1 MDIYLVPAGR
11 NHYGLYCEVEDRRQ
25 GAGAEQRSGWRAAV
39 SRHFYRGLAFLE
51 AERRARLERAAK
63 AAADRRSLAQRAR
76 DRALGWLAE
85 RVAEQRL
92 LWFLRSERAA
102 TAHHP
107 DDMPADDAERWVR
120 SELRRDSRRHLFW
133 MFVDAGIY
141 LASLPLTPI
150 PGPNVLSLYFSFRA
164 IGHFLSWGGA
174 INGLRKVSWA
184 YRPSG
189 PLAELRRLPG
199 LKPDEQTALARRVAS
214 QLNLRHLDRFIA
226 RMALAG
232 P

>member
-11 NHYGLYCEVEDRRQ
+11 NHYGLYCEVEDRRHAQAADRRQ
-25 GAGAEQRSGWRAAV
+25 GLRAV
-39 SRHFYRGLAFLE
+39 LSRHFYRGLAYLE
-51 AERRARLERAAK
+51 EERRLRLERAA
-63 AAADRRSLAQRAR
+63 AAERRSVLQRLR
-76 DRALGWLAE
+76 DRVLGWLAE

-92 LWFLRSERAA
+92 LWFLRSVPAA

-133 MFVDAGIY
+133 MVVDAGVY
-141 LASLPLTPI
+141 VASLPLTPL
-150 PGPNVLSLYFSFRA
+150 PGPNVLALYFSFRA

-174 INGLRKVSWA
+174 LNGLRRVEWTYAASSA
-184 YRPSG
+184 
-189 PLAELRRLPG
+189 LAELRRLPG
-199 LKPDEQTALARRVAS
+199 MTPADQAALAREIGSRL
-214 QLNLRHLDRFIA
+214 QLRHLDRFIA
-226 RMALAG
+226 RMALAA

>member
-11 NHYGLYCEVEDRRQ
+11 NHYGLYCEADDRRR
-25 GAGAEQRSGWRAAV
+25 ADEPNPRAGWRAAL
-39 SRHFYRGLAFLE
+39 SRHFQRGLAFLE
-51 AERRARLERAAK
+51 AERRERLARAA
-63 AAADRRSLAQRAR
+63 AAERRTAVQRVR

-92 LWFLRSERAA
+92 LWLLRSAGAA

-107 DDMPADDAERWVR
+107 NDMPSDDAERWVR
-120 SELRRDSRRHLFW
+120 SELRRDSRRHLLW
-133 MFVDAGIY
+133 MIVDASIY
-141 LASLPLTPI
+141 VASLPLTPI

-174 INGLRKVSWA
+174 VNGIRKVRWTYAASA
-184 YRPSG
+184 
-189 PLAELRRLPG
+189 PLAELRRLPR
-199 LKPDEQTALARRVAS
+199 LSPADQAALAREVGSR
-214 QLNLRHLDRFIA
+214 LNLHHLDRFVA
-226 RMALAG
+226 RLALAT

>member
-11 NHYGLYCEVEDRRQ
+11 NYYGLYCEVEDRRH
-25 GAGAEQRSGWRAAV
+25 AGPEDSRGGWRAAI
-39 SRHFYRGLAFLE
+39 SRRFYRGLAFLE
-51 AERRARLERAAK
+51 EERRERLAK
-63 AAADRRSLAQRAR
+63 AAAAERRTYAQRLR
-76 DRALGWLAE
+76 DRLLGWLAE

-92 LWFLRSERAA
+92 LWFLRSEQSA

-133 MFVDAGIY
+133 MFADAGIY

-164 IGHFLSWGGA
+164 VGHFLSWTGA
-174 INGLRKVSWA
+174 RNGLRHVAWTYA
-184 YRPSG
+184 PSP

-199 LKPDEQTALARRVAS
+199 MKPADQASLAREVAAR
-214 QLNLRHLDRFIA
+214 LKLRHLDRFIA

>member
-11 NHYGLYCEVEDRRQ
+11 HRYGLYCEVEDRRQ
-25 GAGAEQRSGWRAAV
+25 GAPHEARRGWRAAL
-39 SRHFYRGLAFLE
+39 SKQFYRGLAFLE
-51 AERRARLERAAK
+51 SERRERLERAT
-63 AAADRRSLAQRAR
+63 AAERRTYPQRVR
-76 DRALGWLAE
+76 DRLLGWLAE

-92 LWFLRSERAA
+92 LWFLRSEGAV

-120 SELRRDSRRHLFW
+120 NELRRDSRRHLFW
-133 MFVDAGIY
+133 MFVDGGIY
-141 LASLPLTPI
+141 IASLPLTPL
-150 PGPNVLSLYFSFRA
+150 PGPNFLSLYFSFRA

-174 INGLRKVSWA
+174 RNGLRQVRWTYAAS
-184 YRPSG
+184 S

-199 LKPDEQTALARRVAS
+199 MKPADQTMLAREVGVRL
-214 QLNLRHLDRFIA
+214 QLRHLDRFIA

>member
-11 NHYGLYCEVEDRRQ
+11 HHYGLYCEVEDRRH
-25 GAGAEQRSGWRAAV
+25 GPDDEAPGWRAAL
-39 SRHFYRGLAFLE
+39 SRRFHRGLAYLE
-51 AERRARLERAAK
+51 AERRGRLAK
-63 AAADRRSLAQRAR
+63 AASAERRTRLQRLR

-92 LWFLRSERAA
+92 LWFLRSERAV

-120 SELRRDSRRHLFW
+120 SELRRDSLRHLVW
-133 MFVDAGIY
+133 MFVDSGIY

-164 IGHFLSWGGA
+164 IGHFLSWLGA
-174 INGLRKVSWA
+174 RHGLRHVAWT
-184 YRPSG
+184 YRMSG

-199 LKPDEQTALARRVAS
+199 MTPADQTVLARQVAS
-214 QLNLRHLDRFIA
+214 RLNLRHLDRFLA

>member
-11 NHYGLYCEVEDRRQ
+11 SHYGLYCEVEERRQ
-25 GAGAEQRSGWRAAV
+25 GAAREPRSGWRAAI
-39 SRHFYRGLAFLE
+39 SRRFYRGLAFLE
-51 AERRARLERAAK
+51 EERRGRLEK
-63 AAADRRSLAQRAR
+63 AASAARRTYLQRIR

-92 LWFLRSERAA
+92 LWFLRSEQFA

-120 SELRRDSRRHLFW
+120 SELRRDSRRHLLW
-133 MFVDAGIY
+133 MLVDAGIY
-141 LASLPLTPI
+141 VASLPLTPI
-150 PGPNVLSLYFSFRA
+150 PGPNFLSLYFSFRA

-174 INGLRKVSWA
+174 RNGLRHVGWTFA
-184 YRPSG
+184 ASG
-189 PLAELRRLPG
+189 PLGELRRLPG
-199 LKPDEQTALARRVAS
+199 MTPADQAALARAVAS
-214 QLNLRHLDRFIA
+214 RLNLRHLDRFIA
-226 RMALAG
+226 RMALAS

>member
-11 NHYGLYCEVEDRRQ
+11 NRYGLYCEVEDRRR
-25 GAGAEQRSGWRAAV
+25 ADEPNPRPGWRAALN
-39 SRHFYRGLAFLE
+39 RYFHRGLAFLE
-51 AERRARLERAAK
+51 AERRERLAK
-63 AAADRRSLAQRAR
+63 AAAADRRTLLQRVR
-76 DRALGWLAE
+76 DRGLGWLAE

-92 LWFLRSERAA
+92 LWFLRREGAV

-107 DDMPADDAERWVR
+107 DDMPSDDAERWVR

-141 LASLPLTPI
+141 VASLPLTPI

-174 INGLRKVSWA
+174 VNGLRKVQWTYAASA
-184 YRPSG
+184 

-199 LKPDEQTALARRVAS
+199 LRAAEQAALAREVGSR
-214 QLNLRHLDRFIA
+214 LHLRHLDHFVA
-226 RMALAG
+226 RMALAT

>member
-11 NHYGLYCEVEDRRQ
+11 HHYGLYCEVEDRRPSPEDAARQ
-25 GAGAEQRSGWRAAV
+25 GWRAAL
-39 SRHFYRGLAFLE
+39 SRRFHQGLAFLE
-51 AERRARLERAAK
+51 AERRGRLAK
-63 AAADRRSLAQRAR
+63 ATAAERRTRLQRLR

-92 LWFLRSERAA
+92 LWFLRSEREVR
-102 TAHHP
+102 AHHP

-120 SELRRDSRRHLFW
+120 SELRRDGLRHLVW
-133 MFVDAGIY
+133 MFVDGGIY

-164 IGHFLSWGGA
+164 IGHFLSWLGA
-174 INGLRKVSWA
+174 RHGLRHVSWHYA
-184 YRPSG
+184 ASG

-199 LKPDEQTALARRVAS
+199 MKPADQAALAREIGAR
-214 QLNLRHLDRFIA
+214 LNLRHLDRFVA

>member
-11 NHYGLYCEVEDRRQ
+11 NHYGLYCEVDDRRLPRQ
-25 GAGAEQRSGWRAAV
+25 GDARPRWREAL
-39 SRHFYRGLAFLE
+39 SRQFHRVLAFLE
-51 AERRARLERAAK
+51 AERRERLAK
-63 AAADRRSLAQRAR
+63 AAAAERRTRVQRIR
-76 DRALGWLAE
+76 DRVLGWLAE

-92 LWFLRSERAA
+92 LWFLRSERAV

-107 DDMPADDAERWVR
+107 GDMPADDAERWVR

-133 MFVDAGIY
+133 MFVNAGVY

-174 INGLRKVSWA
+174 RAGLRRVDWA
-184 YRPSG
+184 YASSG
-189 PLAELRRLPG
+189 PLTELRRLPG
-199 LKPDEQTALARRVAS
+199 MKPADQAALALDVAS
-214 QLNLRHLDRFIA
+214 RLNLRHLDRFIA

>member
-11 NHYGLYCEVEDRRQ
+11 QHYGLYCEVEDRHRTSQ
-25 GAGAEQRSGWRAAV
+25 DDTRPGWRAAL
-39 SRHFYRGLAFLE
+39 SRHFHRGLAFLE
-51 AERRARLERAAK
+51 AERRGRLAK
-63 AAADRRSLAQRAR
+63 ATEVERRTYPQRVR
-76 DRALGWLAE
+76 DRLLGWLAE

-92 LWFLRSERAA
+92 LWFLRSERSV

-107 DDMPADDAERWVR
+107 NDMLADDAERWVR

-133 MFVDAGIY
+133 MFVDAGVY
-141 LASLPLTPI
+141 AASLPLTPI

-174 INGLRKVSWA
+174 RNGLRHVDWTYA
-184 YRPSG
+184 ASG
-189 PLAELRRLPG
+189 PLADLRRLPG
-199 LKPDEQTALARRVAS
+199 MKPAEQAALALDVAS
-214 QLNLRHLDRFIA
+214 RLGLRHLDRFIA
-226 RMALAG
+226 RLALAG

>member
-11 NHYGLYCEVEDRRQ
+11 HRYGLYCEVEDRRQ
-25 GAGAEQRSGWRAAV
+25 GSEEDMRSGWRAEL
-39 SRHFYRGLAFLE
+39 SRQFHRGLAYLE
-51 AERRARLERAAK
+51 AERRER
-63 AAADRRSLAQRAR
+63 
-76 DRALGWLAE
+76 LAE

-92 LWFLRSERAA
+92 LWFLRSERDV

-107 DDMPADDAERWVR
+107 EDMPADDAERWVR
-120 SELRRDSRRHLFW
+120 NELRRDRLRHLVW
-133 MFVDAGIY
+133 MLVDAGIY

-150 PGPNVLSLYFSFRA
+150 PGPNVLALYFSFRA
-164 IGHFLSWGGA
+164 IGHFLSWLGA
-174 INGLRKVSWA
+174 RHGLRHVTWTYKA
-184 YRPSG
+184 SG

-199 LKPDEQTALARRVAS
+199 MKPADQSALAREIAS
-214 QLNLRHLDRFIA
+214 RLDLRHLEQFLA

>member
-1 MDIYLVPAGR
+1 MDIYLVPVGR

-25 GAGAEQRSGWRAAV
+25 AAPDDQRPGWRAAM
-39 SRHFYRGLAFLE
+39 SRHFYRGLAYLE
-51 AERRARLERAAK
+51 AERRARLERAA
-63 AAADRRSLAQRAR
+63 AADRRTFARRVR

-92 LWFLRSERAA
+92 LWFLRGERTA

-133 MFVDAGIY
+133 MLVDAGVY
-141 LASLPLTPI
+141 VASLPLTPI

-174 INGLRKVSWA
+174 LNGLRRVSWTYA
-184 YRPSG
+184 ASG
-189 PLAELRRLPG
+189 PLAELRRLPS
-199 LKPDEQTALARRVAS
+199 LTPAEQTALARRVAS
-214 QLNLRHLDRFIA
+214 QLTLRHLDRFIA
-226 RMALAG
+226 RMALAS

>member
-11 NHYGLYCEVEDRRQ
+11 HHYGLYCEVDDRRQ
-25 GAGAEQRSGWRAAV
+25 AAVDASSSGWRAAV
-39 SRHFYRGLAFLE
+39 SARFHRVLAFLE
-51 AERRARLERAAK
+51 AERRARLLRAT
-63 AAADRRSLAQRAR
+63 AADRRTYLQRLR
-76 DRALGWLAE
+76 DRVLGWLAE

-120 SELRRDSRRHLFW
+120 SELRRDSRRHLLW
-133 MFVDAGIY
+133 MLVDGGIY
-141 LASLPLTPI
+141 LASVPLTPI
-150 PGPNVLSLYFSFRA
+150 PGPNVLALYFSFRS

-174 INGLRKVSWA
+174 RNGLRRVQWTYA
-184 YRPSG
+184 ASG
-189 PLAELRRLPG
+189 PLADLRRLPG
-199 LKPDEQTALARRVAS
+199 LKPSDQAALARDVGA
-214 QLNLRHLDRFIA
+214 QLRLRHLDRFIA
-226 RMALAG
+226 RMAHAG

>member
-25 GAGAEQRSGWRAAV
+25 AGEPDRRPGWRAALN
-39 SRHFYRGLAFLE
+39 RHFHRGLAFLE
-51 AERRARLERAAK
+51 TERRGRLAK
-63 AAADRRSLAQRAR
+63 AAAARRRTLLQRVR
-76 DRALGWLAE
+76 DRGLGWLAE

-92 LWFLRSERAA
+92 LWFLRRESSV

-107 DDMPADDAERWVR
+107 NDMPADDAERWVR

-133 MFVDAGIY
+133 MLVDGGIY

-174 INGLRKVSWA
+174 LNGLRNVQWTYAASA
-184 YRPSG
+184 

-199 LKPDEQTALARRVAS
+199 MKPAEQAALAREIAS
-214 QLNLRHLDRFIA
+214 RLNLRHLDHFIA
-226 RMALAG
+226 RMALAT

>member
-11 NHYGLYCEVEDRRQ
+11 HHYGLYCEVDDRRQ
-25 GAGAEQRSGWRAAV
+25 VSGDTRPGWRAAL
-39 SRHFYRGLAFLE
+39 SRHFHRGLAYLE
-51 AERRARLERAAK
+51 AERRGRLAK
-63 AAADRRSLAQRAR
+63 AAAAARRTYLQRVR

-92 LWFLRSERAA
+92 LWFLRSERSA

-107 DDMPADDAERWVR
+107 DDMREDDAERWVR

-133 MFVDAGIY
+133 MFVDAGVY

-174 INGLRKVSWA
+174 RNGLRRVDWKYA
-184 YRPSG
+184 ASG

-199 LKPDEQTALARRVAS
+199 MSPTDQASLAREVGSR
-214 QLNLRHLDRFIA
+214 LKLRHLDRVVA

>member
-11 NHYGLYCEVEDRRQ
+11 SHYGLYCEVEDRRQ
-25 GAGAEQRSGWRAAV
+25 GAERGTRPGWRAAA
-39 SRHFYRGLAFLE
+39 SRHFHRVLAFLE
-51 AERRARLERAAK
+51 EERRGRLAK
-63 AAADRRSLAQRAR
+63 AALAARRTYLQRIR
-76 DRALGWLAE
+76 DRVLGWLAE

-92 LWFLRSERAA
+92 LWFLRSEQAA

-120 SELRRDSRRHLFW
+120 SELRRDSRRHLLW
-133 MFVDAGIY
+133 MLVDAGIY
-141 LASLPLTPI
+141 VASLPLTPL
-150 PGPNVLSLYFSFRA
+150 PGPNILSLYFSFRA

-174 INGLRKVSWA
+174 RNGLRNVRWRFAASA
-184 YRPSG
+184 

-199 LKPDEQTALARRVAS
+199 MKPAEQAALAREIAS
-214 QLNLRHLDRFIA
+214 RLNLRHLDHFIA
-226 RMALAG
+226 RMALAT

>member
-11 NHYGLYCEVEDRRQ
+11 HRYGLYCEVEDRRQ
-25 GAGAEQRSGWRAAV
+25 GSEEDMRSGWRAEL
-39 SRHFYRGLAFLE
+39 SRQFHRGLAYLE
-51 AERRARLERAAK
+51 AERRGRLAK
-63 AAADRRSLAQRAR
+63 AAAAERRTRLRRLR

-92 LWFLRSERAA
+92 LWFLRSERDV

-107 DDMPADDAERWVR
+107 EDMPADDAERWVR
-120 SELRRDSRRHLFW
+120 NELRRDRLRHLVW
-133 MFVDAGIY
+133 MLVDAGIY

-150 PGPNVLSLYFSFRA
+150 PGPNVLALYFSFRA
-164 IGHFLSWGGA
+164 IGHFLSWLGA
-174 INGLRKVSWA
+174 RHGLRHVTWTYKA
-184 YRPSG
+184 SG

-199 LKPDEQTALARRVAS
+199 MKPADQAALACEIAAR
-214 QLNLRHLDRFIA
+214 LDLRHLEQFLA

>member
-25 GAGAEQRSGWRAAV
+25 SATDTRRGWRASL
-39 SRHFYRGLAFLE
+39 SRQFHRGLAFLE
-51 AERRARLERAAK
+51 AERRERLAK
-63 AAADRRSLAQRAR
+63 AAARAHRTFLQRVR

-120 SELRRDSRRHLFW
+120 SELRRDRRRHMLW
-133 MFVDAGIY
+133 MLVDAAVY
-141 LASLPLTPI
+141 VASLPLTPL

-174 INGLRKVSWA
+174 HNGLRRVAWTYEAS
-184 YRPSG
+184 S

-199 LKPDEQTALARRVAS
+199 MKPADQAALASEVAS
-214 QLNLRHLDRFIA
+214 RLRLRHLDRFVA
-226 RMALAG
+226 RMALAA

>member
-11 NHYGLYCEVEDRRQ
+11 SHYGLYCEVEERRQ
-25 GAGAEQRSGWRAAV
+25 GAARETRSGWRAAI
-39 SRHFYRGLAFLE
+39 SRHFHRGLAFLE
-51 AERRARLERAAK
+51 EERRGRLEK
-63 AAADRRSLAQRAR
+63 AASAARRTYPQRIR

-92 LWFLRSERAA
+92 LWFLRSEQAA

-120 SELRRDSRRHLFW
+120 SELRRDSRRHLLW

-141 LASLPLTPI
+141 VASLPLTPI

-174 INGLRKVSWA
+174 RNGLRNVNWRYAAST
-184 YRPSG
+184 

-199 LKPDEQTALARRVAS
+199 MKPADQAALARDVSSR
-214 QLNLRHLDRFIA
+214 LNLRHLDRFIA

>member
-11 NHYGLYCEVEDRRQ
+11 HRYGLYCEFDDRRQ
-25 GAGAEQRSGWRAAV
+25 LAEHDARPGWRAAL
-39 SRHFYRGLAFLE
+39 SRQFHRALAYLE
-51 AERRARLERAAK
+51 AERRERLAK
-63 AAADRRSLAQRAR
+63 ATEAERRSYLQRLR

-85 RVAEQRL
+85 RAAEQRL
-92 LWFLRSERAA
+92 LWFLRSERSV

-107 DDMPADDAERWVR
+107 DDMLVDDAERWVR
-120 SELRRDSRRHLFW
+120 SELRRDSRRHLLW

-141 LASLPLTPI
+141 LASLPLTFV

-164 IGHFLSWGGA
+164 IGHFLSWRGA
-174 INGLRKVSWA
+174 RNGLRHVGWTYA
-184 YRPSG
+184 ASG

-199 LKPDEQTALARRVAS
+199 MTPADQAALARAVGSR
-214 QLNLRHLDRFIA
+214 LTLRHLDRFIA

>member
-11 NHYGLYCEVEDRRQ
+11 NHYGLYCEVDDRRQ
-25 GAGAEQRSGWRAAV
+25 AGEADARPGWRAAL
-39 SRHFYRGLAFLE
+39 SRHFQRGLAFLE
-51 AERRARLERAAK
+51 AERRGRLAK
-63 AAADRRSLAQRAR
+63 AAATERRTVVQRIR

-92 LWFLRSERAA
+92 LWLLRRERSV

-133 MFVDAGIY
+133 MFVDGGVY

-174 INGLRKVSWA
+174 VNGLRRVQWTYAASA
-184 YRPSG
+184 
-189 PLAELRRLPG
+189 PLADLRRLPG
-199 LKPDEQTALARRVAS
+199 LKPAEQAVLAREVAS
-214 QLNLRHLDRFIA
+214 RLNLRHLDHFIA
-226 RMALAG
+226 RMALAT

>member
-1 MDIYLVPAGR
+1 
-11 NHYGLYCEVEDRRQ
+11 
-25 GAGAEQRSGWRAAV
+25 
-39 SRHFYRGLAFLE
+39 
-51 AERRARLERAAK
+51 
-63 AAADRRSLAQRAR
+63 
-76 DRALGWLAE
+76 
-85 RVAEQRL
+85 
-92 LWFLRSERAA
+92 
-102 TAHHP
+102 
-107 DDMPADDAERWVR
+107 MPADDAERWVR

-174 INGLRKVSWA
+174 INGLRRVSWA

-199 LKPDEQTALARRVAS
+199 LKPDGQTALARRVAS

>member
-25 GAGAEQRSGWRAAV
+25 GAERGQRPGWRATIT
-39 SRHFYRGLAFLE
+39 RHFYRGLAYLE
-51 AERRARLERAAK
+51 AERRARLERAA
-63 AAADRRSLAQRAR
+63 AADRRTFARRVR

-92 LWFLRSERAA
+92 LWFLRGERAA

-133 MFVDAGIY
+133 MVVDAGVY
-141 LASLPLTPI
+141 VASLPLTPI

-174 INGLRKVSWA
+174 LNGLRNVAWA
-184 YRPSG
+184 YRSSG
-189 PLAELRRLPG
+189 ALAELRRLPG
-199 LKPDEQTALARRVAS
+199 LKPAEQTALARRVAS
-214 QLNLRHLDRFIA
+214 QLKLRHLDRFIA

>member
-11 NHYGLYCEVEDRRQ
+11 NHYGLYCEVEDRRHAADPDRRQ
-25 GAGAEQRSGWRAAV
+25 GWRANL
-39 SRHFYRGLAFLE
+39 SRYFDRGLAFLE
-51 AERRARLERAAK
+51 AERRARLERAA
-63 AAADRRSLAQRAR
+63 ASDRRTFARRAR

-133 MFVDAGIY
+133 MVVNAGVY
-141 LASLPLTPI
+141 VASLPLTPI

-164 IGHFLSWGGA
+164 IGHFLSWAGA
-174 INGLRKVSWA
+174 ANGLRKVAWA
-184 YRPSG
+184 YAPSG
-189 PLAELRRLPG
+189 PLADLRRLPG
-199 LKPDEQTALARRVAS
+199 LKPPEQTALARRVAS
-214 QLNLRHLDRFIA
+214 QLKLRHLDRFVA

>member
-25 GAGAEQRSGWRAAV
+25 PAAGERPGWRAAI
-39 SRHFYRGLAFLE
+39 SRRFHGGLAYLE
-51 AERRARLERAAK
+51 AERRARLAK
-63 AAADRRSLAQRAR
+63 AAAAEHRTVVQRLR

-92 LWFLRSERAA
+92 LWFLRSEHAA

-107 DDMPADDAERWVR
+107 DDMTADDAERWVR

-133 MFVDAGIY
+133 MFVDAAVWI
-141 LASLPLTPI
+141 ASLPLTPI
-150 PGPNVLSLYFSFRA
+150 PGPNVLGWYFSFRA

-174 INGLRKVSWA
+174 RNGLRRVAWSYVTSA
-184 YRPSG
+184 
-189 PLAELRRLPG
+189 PLAELRRLPS
-199 LKPDEQTALARRVAS
+199 LTPADQAALARDVAAR
-214 QLNLRHLDRFIA
+214 LELRHLDRFIA
-226 RMALAG
+226 RMALAT